1 MTDQEYIINPL
12 DALGNPIVIG
22 ATYGYTQSVN
32 GHSTANVGTVK
43 RITPKG
49 MVSLSVTMKRKGLW
63 NCVPDVVEL
72 GDKPKNATVKPI
84 HLFPIG
90 K

>member
-1 MTDQEYIINPL
+1 MTDQEYILNPL

-22 ATYGYTQSVN
+22 GTYGYTQSTS
-32 GHSTANVGTVK
+32 GISTANVGTVR

-49 MVSLSVTMKRKGLW
+49 MVSLSVTMKRKGVW
-63 NCVPDVVEL
+63 NCVPDVVTI
-72 GDKPKNATVKPI
+72 GAKPISATVKAI

-90 K
+90 